1 MTAGVNSVL
10 LTTHAYTRPL
20 AIFLPDTQDAATRP
34 CRAKIA
40 SSRPRTHSPR
50 KLEVR
55 PTAHPNRDDIL
66 QATSRAPSPY
76 PRNNTPSAADGPPTM
91 ADQAQQTAKGAGEK
105 TQNAPGAGGV
115 QKGVEGAT
123 SGILGTIEGWGNW
136 IAGKGKEVMDRVIPP
151 EQRAS
156 ILAKLQEFMLKNPK
170 LSAFL
175 GMNVALTGVPLG
187 LFILF
192 TLTVAIFSLVVGL
205 ILGLLAAVLF
215 TLFCVGIALT
225 IVLPTVFFTTMAAC
239 FLFLWGLG
247 GYYILS
253 WGNSAGGSE
262 QGDGK
267 APEGQAI
274 GDKLNNLVGGRLSGF
289 MSSARAEEAKG
300 DISGFG
306 DQHLKP
312 DYGSS
317 AGGQGKETGK
327 KEGQGNGQAK

>member
-1 MTAGVNSVL
+1 
-10 LTTHAYTRPL
+10 
-20 AIFLPDTQDAATRP
+20 
-34 CRAKIA
+34 
-40 SSRPRTHSPR
+40 
-50 KLEVR
+50 
-55 PTAHPNRDDIL
+55 
-66 QATSRAPSPY
+66 
-76 PRNNTPSAADGPPTM
+76 M

-123 SGILGTIEGWGNW
+123 SGILGKIEGWGNW
-136 IAGKGKEVMDRVIPP
+136 IAGKGREVMDRVIPP

-175 GMNVALTGVPLG
+175 GMNIALTGVPLG

-205 ILGLLAAVLF
+205 LLGLLAAVLF

-247 GYYILS
+247 GYYLLS
-253 WGNSAGGSE
+253 WGNSAGGGE

-312 DYGSS
+312 DYGS
-317 AGGQGKETGK
+317 AGQEK
-327 KEGQGNGQAK
+327 KEVGNGQAK

>member
-1 MTAGVNSVL
+1 
-10 LTTHAYTRPL
+10 
-20 AIFLPDTQDAATRP
+20 
-34 CRAKIA
+34 
-40 SSRPRTHSPR
+40 
-50 KLEVR
+50 
-55 PTAHPNRDDIL
+55 
-66 QATSRAPSPY
+66 
-76 PRNNTPSAADGPPTM
+76 M
-91 ADQAQQTAKGAGEK
+91 ADQAQQTAKKAGEK
-105 TQNAPGAGGV
+105 TQNAPAAGGV

-123 SGILGTIEGWGNW
+123 SGILGKIEGWGNW
-136 IAGKGKEVMDRVIPP
+136 IAGKGREVMDRVIPP

-175 GMNVALTGVPLG
+175 SMNIALTGVPLG

-205 ILGLLAAVLF
+205 LLGLLAAVLF

-253 WGNSAGGSE
+253 WGNSAG
-262 QGDGK
+262 DGK

-312 DYGSS
+312 DYGS
-317 AGGQGKETGK
+317 AGQGQGTEK
-327 KEGQGNGQAK
+327 KEGERNGQAK

>member
-1 MTAGVNSVL
+1 
-10 LTTHAYTRPL
+10 
-20 AIFLPDTQDAATRP
+20 
-34 CRAKIA
+34 
-40 SSRPRTHSPR
+40 
-50 KLEVR
+50 
-55 PTAHPNRDDIL
+55 
-66 QATSRAPSPY
+66 
-76 PRNNTPSAADGPPTM
+76 M
-91 ADQAQQTAKGAGEK
+91 ADQAQQTAKGAAAGEK
-105 TQNAPGAGGV
+105 TPNAPGAGAAGGV

-136 IAGKGKEVMDRVIPP
+136 IAGKGKEVMDRVITP

-175 GMNVALTGVPLG
+175 GMNIALTGIPLG

-205 ILGLLAAVLF
+205 LLGLLAAVLF

-253 WGNSAGGSE
+253 WGNSAGGSGE
-262 QGDGK
+262 EGGDGK

-312 DYGSS
+312 EYGSS
-317 AGGQGKETGK
+317 AGQGKETEK
-327 KEGQGNGQAK
+327 KGEGNGQAK

>member
-1 MTAGVNSVL
+1 
-10 LTTHAYTRPL
+10 
-20 AIFLPDTQDAATRP
+20 
-34 CRAKIA
+34 
-40 SSRPRTHSPR
+40 
-50 KLEVR
+50 
-55 PTAHPNRDDIL
+55 
-66 QATSRAPSPY
+66 
-76 PRNNTPSAADGPPTM
+76 M

-105 TQNAPGAGGV
+105 TQNAPGGGAGGI

-123 SGILGTIEGWGNW
+123 SGILGKIEGWGNW
-136 IAGKGKEVMDRVIPP
+136 VAGKGREVMDRVIPP

-175 GMNVALTGVPLG
+175 GMNIALTGVPLG

-205 ILGLLAAVLF
+205 LLGLLAAVLF

-253 WGNSAGGSE
+253 WGNSAGGSGE
-262 QGDGK
+262 EGSGK

-312 DYGSS
+312 DYGS
-317 AGGQGKETGK
+317 AGQGQGTEK
-327 KEGQGNGQAK
+327 KEGEGNGQAK

>member
-1 MTAGVNSVL
+1 
-10 LTTHAYTRPL
+10 
-20 AIFLPDTQDAATRP
+20 
-34 CRAKIA
+34 
-40 SSRPRTHSPR
+40 
-50 KLEVR
+50 
-55 PTAHPNRDDIL
+55 
-66 QATSRAPSPY
+66 
-76 PRNNTPSAADGPPTM
+76 M

-136 IAGKGKEVMDRVIPP
+136 IAGKGKEVMDRVITP

-175 GMNVALTGVPLG
+175 GMNIALTGIPLG

-205 ILGLLAAVLF
+205 LLGLLAAVLF

-253 WGNSAGGSE
+253 WGNSAGGSGE
-262 QGDGK
+262 EGGDGK
-267 APEGQAI
+267 ASEGQAI

-312 DYGSS
+312 EYGSS
-317 AGGQGKETGK
+317 AGQGKETEK
-327 KEGQGNGQAK
+327 KGEGNGQAK

>member
-1 MTAGVNSVL
+1 
-10 LTTHAYTRPL
+10 
-20 AIFLPDTQDAATRP
+20 
-34 CRAKIA
+34 
-40 SSRPRTHSPR
+40 
-50 KLEVR
+50 
-55 PTAHPNRDDIL
+55 
-66 QATSRAPSPY
+66 
-76 PRNNTPSAADGPPTM
+76 
-91 ADQAQQTAKGAGEK
+91 
-105 TQNAPGAGGV
+105 
-115 QKGVEGAT
+115 
-123 SGILGTIEGWGNW
+123 
-136 IAGKGKEVMDRVIPP
+136 
-151 EQRAS
+151 
-156 ILAKLQEFMLKNPK
+156 
-170 LSAFL
+170 
-175 GMNVALTGVPLG
+175 MNVALTGVPLG

-327 KEGQGNGQAK
+327 KEGEGNGQAK

>member
-1 MTAGVNSVL
+1 
-10 LTTHAYTRPL
+10 
-20 AIFLPDTQDAATRP
+20 
-34 CRAKIA
+34 
-40 SSRPRTHSPR
+40 
-50 KLEVR
+50 
-55 PTAHPNRDDIL
+55 
-66 QATSRAPSPY
+66 
-76 PRNNTPSAADGPPTM
+76 M
-91 ADQAQQTAKGAGEK
+91 ADQAQQTAKGAAAGEK
-105 TQNAPGAGGV
+105 TPNAPGAGAAAGGV

-136 IAGKGKEVMDRVIPP
+136 IAGKGREVMDRVITP

-175 GMNVALTGVPLG
+175 GMNIALTGLPLG

-205 ILGLLAAVLF
+205 LLGLLAAVLF

-253 WGNSAGGSE
+253 WGNSAGGSGE
-262 QGDGK
+262 EGDGGK

-306 DQHLKP
+306 DHHLKP
-312 DYGSS
+312 EYGSS
-317 AGGQGKETGK
+317 AGQGKETEK
-327 KEGQGNGQAK
+327 KGEGNGQAK

>member
-1 MTAGVNSVL
+1 
-10 LTTHAYTRPL
+10 
-20 AIFLPDTQDAATRP
+20 
-34 CRAKIA
+34 
-40 SSRPRTHSPR
+40 
-50 KLEVR
+50 
-55 PTAHPNRDDIL
+55 
-66 QATSRAPSPY
+66 
-76 PRNNTPSAADGPPTM
+76 M
-91 ADQAQQTAKGAGEK
+91 ADQAQQTAKGGAAAAGGGEK
-105 TQNAPGAGGV
+105 TQNAPTAAGGV

-136 IAGKGKEVMDRVIPP
+136 IAGKGREVLDRVIPP

-205 ILGLLAAVLF
+205 LLGLLAAILF
-215 TLFCVGIALT
+215 TLFCVGLALT

-253 WGNSAGGSE
+253 WGNSAAGGSSE
-262 QGDGK
+262 QGDDGK
-267 APEGQAI
+267 AAPEGQAI
-274 GDKLNNLVGGRLSGF
+274 GDKLNSLVGGRLSGF
-289 MSSARAEEAKG
+289 MSGARAEEAKG

-306 DQHLKP
+306 DRHLKP

-317 AGGQGKETGK
+317 AGQGKGTEK
-327 KEGQGNGQAK
+327 KGEGEQGNGQAK

>member
-1 MTAGVNSVL
+1 
-10 LTTHAYTRPL
+10 
-20 AIFLPDTQDAATRP
+20 
-34 CRAKIA
+34 
-40 SSRPRTHSPR
+40 
-50 KLEVR
+50 
-55 PTAHPNRDDIL
+55 
-66 QATSRAPSPY
+66 
-76 PRNNTPSAADGPPTM
+76 M

-105 TQNAPGAGGV
+105 TQDVPAAGGV

-123 SGILGTIEGWGNW
+123 SGILGKIEGWGNW
-136 IAGKGKEVMDRVIPP
+136 IAGKGREVMDRVIPP

-156 ILAKLQEFMLKNPK
+156 ILAKLQEFMLRNPK
-170 LSAFL
+170 LSVSQMIFLFRNIPPPLFSLSHPLPAQHTRIQRCVKTARTGAREAGSSMEAYHSYVQGQDPTTTQGLTLPIQAFL
-175 GMNVALTGVPLG
+175 GMNFALTGVPLG

-205 ILGLLAAVLF
+205 LLGLLAAVLF

-247 GYYILS
+247 GYYLLS
-253 WGNSAGGSE
+253 WGNSAGGSGE
-262 QGDGK
+262 EGSGK

-274 GDKLNNLVGGRLSGF
+274 GDKLNSLVGGRLSGF

-312 DYGSS
+312 DYGSK
-317 AGGQGKETGK
+317 GQGQGTEK
-327 KEGQGNGQAK
+327 KEGKEGNGQAK

>member
-1 MTAGVNSVL
+1 
-10 LTTHAYTRPL
+10 
-20 AIFLPDTQDAATRP
+20 
-34 CRAKIA
+34 
-40 SSRPRTHSPR
+40 
-50 KLEVR
+50 
-55 PTAHPNRDDIL
+55 
-66 QATSRAPSPY
+66 
-76 PRNNTPSAADGPPTM
+76 
-91 ADQAQQTAKGAGEK
+91 
-105 TQNAPGAGGV
+105 
-115 QKGVEGAT
+115 
-123 SGILGTIEGWGNW
+123 
-136 IAGKGKEVMDRVIPP
+136 
-151 EQRAS
+151 
-156 ILAKLQEFMLKNPK
+156 
-170 LSAFL
+170 
-175 GMNVALTGVPLG
+175 MNIALTGIPLG

-205 ILGLLAAVLF
+205 LLGLLAAVLF

-253 WGNSAGGSE
+253 WGNSAGGGE

-306 DQHLKP
+306 DRHLKP
-312 DYGSS
+312 EYGSS
-317 AGGQGKETGK
+317 GGQEKGTGK
-327 KEGQGNGQAK
+327 KEGEGNGQAK

>member
-1 MTAGVNSVL
+1 
-10 LTTHAYTRPL
+10 
-20 AIFLPDTQDAATRP
+20 
-34 CRAKIA
+34 
-40 SSRPRTHSPR
+40 
-50 KLEVR
+50 
-55 PTAHPNRDDIL
+55 
-66 QATSRAPSPY
+66 
-76 PRNNTPSAADGPPTM
+76 M

-105 TQNAPGAGGV
+105 TPNAPGAAGGV

-136 IAGKGKEVMDRVIPP
+136 IAGKGREVMDRVITP

-175 GMNVALTGVPLG
+175 GMNIALTGLPLG

-205 ILGLLAAVLF
+205 LLGLLAAVLF

-253 WGNSAGGSE
+253 WGNSAGGSSE
-262 QGDGK
+262 GGDGK

-312 DYGSS
+312 EYGSS
-317 AGGQGKETGK
+317 AGQGKETGK
-327 KEGQGNGQAK
+327 KEEEVGNGQAK

>member
-1 MTAGVNSVL
+1 
-10 LTTHAYTRPL
+10 
-20 AIFLPDTQDAATRP
+20 
-34 CRAKIA
+34 
-40 SSRPRTHSPR
+40 
-50 KLEVR
+50 
-55 PTAHPNRDDIL
+55 
-66 QATSRAPSPY
+66 
-76 PRNNTPSAADGPPTM
+76 M
-91 ADQAQQTAKGAGEK
+91 ADQAQQTAKGAAAGEK
-105 TQNAPGAGGV
+105 TQNAPGAAAAGGV

-136 IAGKGKEVMDRVIPP
+136 IAGKGKEVMDRVITP

-156 ILAKLQEFMLKNPK
+156 VLAKLQEFMLKNPK

-175 GMNVALTGVPLG
+175 GMNIALTGIPLG

-205 ILGLLAAVLF
+205 LLGLLAAVLF

-253 WGNSAGGSE
+253 WGNSAGGSSE
-262 QGDGK
+262 GGDGK

-312 DYGSS
+312 EYGSS
-317 AGGQGKETGK
+317 AGQGKETEK
-327 KEGQGNGQAK
+327 KGEGNGQAK